1 MDSLLKLHVDVYN
14 LQMMKE
20 KTMKALEKLKVYNDL
35 VRAYGLSQMP
45 LCGKIP
51 NKIDILDI
59 ILKVCHVP
67 DSMSIRS

>member
-1 MDSLLKLHVDVYN
+1 MDVYN

-20 KTMKALEKLKVYNDL
+20 KTMMALEKLKVYNDL
-35 VRAYGLSQMP
+35 VRACGLSQIS

-59 ILKVCHVP
+59 ILKVWHVP
-67 DSMSIRS
+67 DSMSISSYHFLMES